1 LDSHRLV
8 HTQISI
14 TPAGVMAP
22 RGFMSSCRVN
32 VIDHLPSPRPF
43 AHARTQR
50 LLDDVNVVCSWL
62 SDPSLRLTPQFNCNV
77 RERFLTLTEIYF
89 SQLLVAFSLWMFRAA
104 RIHRSPVLKPPSHLH
119 CLDNLIVVCSWLTD
133 PSLRGTPPWKC
144 NFRERFLT
152 LTFNGKIMCQNG
164 HLNYFSQLLVAF
176 SLWTFCDPMSRSPVL
191 KPPSSSLD
199 NLIVVC
205 SWLFDPSPNL
215 TPPWKC
221 NFRERFLTLTEIYF
235 SQLLVASSLWTF
247 CDPMSRS
254 SVLKPPSG
262 SLRLCQ
268 PCGAEFGKG
277 RWIVLFALR
286 THRPLF
292 VLPL

>member
-1 LDSHRLV
+1 
-8 HTQISI
+8 
-14 TPAGVMAP
+14 
-22 RGFMSSCRVN
+22 MSSCRVK

-77 RERFLTLTEIYF
+77 
-89 SQLLVAFSLWMFRAA
+89 
-104 RIHRSPVLKPPSHLH
+104 
-119 CLDNLIVVCSWLTD
+119 
-133 PSLRGTPPWKC
+133 
-144 NFRERFLT
+144 
-152 LTFNGKIMCQNG
+152 
-164 HLNYFSQLLVAF
+164 
-176 SLWTFCDPMSRSPVL
+176 
-191 KPPSSSLD
+191 
-199 NLIVVC
+199 
-205 SWLFDPSPNL
+205 
-215 TPPWKC
+215 
-221 NFRERFLTLTEIYF
+221 RERFLTLTEIYF

>member
-1 LDSHRLV
+1 
-8 HTQISI
+8 
-14 TPAGVMAP
+14 MAP

-152 LTFNGKIMCQNG
+152 LT
-164 HLNYFSQLLVAF
+164 
-176 SLWTFCDPMSRSPVL
+176 
-191 KPPSSSLD
+191 
-199 NLIVVC
+199 
-205 SWLFDPSPNL
+205 
-215 TPPWKC
+215 
-221 NFRERFLTLTEIYF
+221 EIYF